1 LAGSD
6 EHRGRSRRL
15 GVEDW
20 KDRAQVGVLSGQTIG
35 RLVMSCAIRIVHM
48 EETRTTGFLV

>member
-20 KDRAQVGVLSGQTIG
+20 NDQAEVRVLSGQTIG
-35 RLVMSCAIRIVHM
+35 RLVMSCAIRIIHM